1 MDKSLLFGCTM
12 AASRDYPARH
22 RSSQC
27 LARGRESMRLLCV
40 MMLSPLLLTI
50 AVAQQPASDDQTM
63 TTSCTFTD
71 GNQVTLEYNISHKEE
86 PQNGKVWMP
95 GGAAM
100 VLFAQTPLVL
110 NNVQIPVGGYTMYV
124 VPGKKTW
131 SVIVSRTHLGVA
143 ANDDAPGLLARN
155 DVHGVAA
162 DRDLDVVE
170 NERGLG
176 EKNHGGATRHPDF
189 AVLGFFFVRN
199 VVFQRHLVAV
209 RKSAGRSHRLIVRSR
224 LLSNRDGKQQRTE
237 HHDAE
242 QTHGFPPPR

>member
-1 MDKSLLFGCTM
+1 
-12 AASRDYPARH
+12 
-22 RSSQC
+22 
-27 LARGRESMRLLCV
+27 MRLLCV

-63 TTSCTFTD
+63 TSSCTFTD

-131 SVIVSRTHLGVA
+131 SVIVSRNTKVGA
-143 ANDDAPGLLARN
+143 AYDESQDLVHASLETAPMSEAVTP
-155 DVHGVAA
+155 VHVSFAHMAPKECNLRLEYG
-162 DRDLDVVE
+162 
-170 NERGLG
+170 
-176 EKNHGGATRHPDF
+176 KIGAF
-189 AVLGFFFVRN
+189 GANF
-199 VVFQRHLVAV
+199 
-209 RKSAGRSHRLIVRSR
+209 I
-224 LLSNRDGKQQRTE
+224 
-237 HHDAE
+237 E
-242 QTHGFPPPR
+242 Q